1 MNIQTIFNTSA
12 IIALIISIYNFLNS
26 KEKVIIIEK
35 KIIKE
40 DETTKDDST
49 IINENIQFKTLD
61 EVNERINDFKKEAAL
76 KRKKTDEENDEE
88 IS

>member
-1 MNIQTIFNTSA
+1 MNMQTIFNTSA

-26 KEKVIIIEK
+26 KERVIMIEK
-35 KIIKE
+35 KITKE

-76 KRKKTDEENDEE
+76 KRRKTDEENDEE